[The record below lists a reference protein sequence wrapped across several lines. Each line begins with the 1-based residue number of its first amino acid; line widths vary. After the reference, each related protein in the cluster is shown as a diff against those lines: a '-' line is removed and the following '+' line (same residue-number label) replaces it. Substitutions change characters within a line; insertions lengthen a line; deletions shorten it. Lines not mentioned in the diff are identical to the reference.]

1 MSLEIIKLLECK
13 DEDKIDLNIGG
24 KKISSTTKKI
34 TKLKSALGRIF
45 SNNHNL
51 LKDNGKILIDKDGK
65 TFKLWIQYL
74 RNDKIPNFEDEN
86 KNIKQSKNNK
96 KENWILWNSFLLCR
110 NI

>member
-1 MSLEIIKLLECK
+1 MNLELVKLLECK

-24 KKISSTTKKI
+24 KKYHQHKKKI
-34 TKLKSALGRIF
+34 TKLKSALGIMF

-74 RNDKIPNFEDEN
+74 RNGKIPNFEDEN
-86 KNIKQSKNNK
+86 KNIVLMKTVIIDKYQ
-96 KENWILWNSFLLCR
+96 
-110 NI
+110 